1 MIGYFDAS
9 AALKLVVA
17 EAESPALRKY
27 LSDSQDDLEL
37 HASWLLFTELHCA
50 ARRRPEEVDAD
61 AVRFALES
69 VSLTDLEREDLMAA
83 TLGPARLRAS
93 DAIHLAVAL
102 RIEADAMI
110 VYDVAL
116 QIAARAVGLDVLAPS

>member
-27 LSDSQDDLEL
+27 LRDSQDDLEL

-69 VSLTDLEREDLMAA
+69 VSLTDLEREDPHGGDPGTGSTAC
-83 TLGPARLRAS
+83 LGCHPPGRCPT
-93 DAIHLAVAL
+93 D
-102 RIEADAMI
+102 
-110 VYDVAL
+110 
-116 QIAARAVGLDVLAPS
+116 